1 LILANC
7 FLSIGNKDQD
17 ALKVLLDLDKNNHS
31 TSGKIKNLIGTI
43 YWKLGDED
51 KAFTYLQHA
60 LDFEPKLADAKFN
73 MGKKLLISSYSYGKK
88 RR

>member
-7 FLSIGNKDQD
+7 FLSIGNKDQE
-17 ALKVLLDLDKNNHS
+17 ALKILLDIEENN
-31 TSGKIKNLIGTI
+31 TSGKTKNLIGTI

-51 KAFTYLQHA
+51 KAFDYLQQA
-60 LDFEPKLADAKFN
+60 LDLEPRLADAKFN
-73 MGKKLLISSYSYGKK
+73 LGIISLITSYINGEK

>member
-7 FLSIGNKDQD
+7 FLSLGNKDQE
-17 ALKVLLDLDKNNHS
+17 ALKILLDIEENN
-31 TSGKIKNLIGTI
+31 TSGKTKNLIGTI

-51 KAFTYLQHA
+51 KAFDYLQQA
-60 LDFEPKLADAKFN
+60 LDLEPRLADAKFN
-73 MGKKLLISSYSYGKK
+73 MGIISVITSYFNGEK